1 MYGAAFFCMES
12 EPTHFGRRQSR
23 SLLQDLKKG
32 VAPQHCFEVC
42 CFLSRNAGAGASFFG
57 WSRRGFFG
65 TAPGPTSTPTLTV
78 NILFLQDPKYDY
90 KYDYGYDYDYED
102 FDYYCMTMTTMMTS
116 VVEPVQSWTCSGYR
130 LLAPAPDSGSRLWLL
145 TLAPAPGSGLQHF

>member
-12 EPTHFGRRQSR
+12 EPTHFGRRRSR

-57 WSRRGFFG
+57 WSRSGFFG
-65 TAPGPTSTPTLTV
+65 PAPGPTPTPTPTV

-130 LLAPAPDSGSRLWLL
+130 LRLPTLAPDSGSWLWLRL
-145 TLAPAPGSGLQHF
+145 PAPDYNIF